1 MSTGRATLQS
11 QLPLSD
17 EMPSWNR
24 EEFKH
29 SRDIYVTVCFF
40 WLFFTGIPL
49 FYFFVVN
56 APNSNGRTI
65 WTLVTLVMHGYVTM
79 MYVFPTILT
88 RHMNLFLIWHKDGL
102 LADRGLNNLADRV
115 RFIILQL
122 LFAGSIAQIID
133 YLVGILRSWVPDPRV
148 MTPFIVNLI
157 YPLLTAAT
165 ISILLWRS
173 ITRLWELS
181 VIKEYKQ
188 NLRAEIKEY
197 KQKLR
202 AEQNLT
208 E

>member
-1 MSTGRATLQS
+1 MDLDY
-11 QLPLSD
+11 LD
-17 EMPSWNR
+17 
-24 EEFKH
+24 
-29 SRDIYVTVCFF
+29 
-40 WLFFTGIPL
+40 
-49 FYFFVVN
+49 
-56 APNSNGRTI
+56 
-65 WTLVTLVMHGYVTM
+65 MHGYVTM

-88 RHMNLFLIWHKDGL
+88 RYMNLFLIWHKDGL
-102 LADRGLNNLADRV
+102 LADRI

-122 LFAGSIAQIID
+122 LLAGSIAQIID

-188 NLRAEIKEY
+188 NLRAEIK
-197 KQKLR
+197 
-202 AEQNLT
+202 
-208 E
+208 

>member
-1 MSTGRATLQS
+1 MDLDY
-11 QLPLSD
+11 LD
-17 EMPSWNR
+17 
-24 EEFKH
+24 
-29 SRDIYVTVCFF
+29 
-40 WLFFTGIPL
+40 
-49 FYFFVVN
+49 
-56 APNSNGRTI
+56 
-65 WTLVTLVMHGYVTM
+65 MHGYVTM

-88 RHMNLFLIWHKDGL
+88 RYMNLFLIWHKDGL
-102 LADRGLNNLADRV
+102 LADRV

-122 LFAGSIAQIID
+122 LLAGSIAQIID

-197 KQKLR
+197 KQNIR
-202 AEQNLT
+202 VEQNLT

>member
-1 MSTGRATLQS
+1 MHRIQ
-11 QLPLSD
+11 Q
-17 EMPSWNR
+17 
-24 EEFKH
+24 
-29 SRDIYVTVCFF
+29 
-40 WLFFTGIPL
+40 
-49 FYFFVVN
+49 
-56 APNSNGRTI
+56 PNGMD
-65 WTLVTLVMHGYVTM
+65 LDYLDMHGYVTM

-88 RHMNLFLIWHKDGL
+88 RYMNLFLIWHKDGL
-102 LADRGLNNLADRV
+102 LADRI

-122 LFAGSIAQIID
+122 LLAGSIAQIID

-197 KQKLR
+197 KQNIR
-202 AEQNLT
+202 VEQNLT

>member
-1 MSTGRATLQS
+1 
-11 QLPLSD
+11 
-17 EMPSWNR
+17 
-24 EEFKH
+24 
-29 SRDIYVTVCFF
+29 
-40 WLFFTGIPL
+40 
-49 FYFFVVN
+49 
-56 APNSNGRTI
+56 
-65 WTLVTLVMHGYVTM
+65 MHGYVTM
-79 MYVFPTILT
+79 MYVFPTIPT

-102 LADRGLNNLADRV
+102 LADRGLNNLAGRV

-197 KQKLR
+197 KQNIR
-202 AEQNLT
+202 VEQNLT

>member
-1 MSTGRATLQS
+1 MDLDY
-11 QLPLSD
+11 LD
-17 EMPSWNR
+17 
-24 EEFKH
+24 
-29 SRDIYVTVCFF
+29 
-40 WLFFTGIPL
+40 
-49 FYFFVVN
+49 
-56 APNSNGRTI
+56 
-65 WTLVTLVMHGYVTM
+65 MHGYVTM

-88 RHMNLFLIWHKDGL
+88 RYMNLFLIWHKDGL

-122 LFAGSIAQIID
+122 LLAGSIAQIID

-197 KQKLR
+197 KQNIR
-202 AEQNLT
+202 VEQNLT

>member
-1 MSTGRATLQS
+1 MHRIQ
-11 QLPLSD
+11 
-17 EMPSWNR
+17 R
-24 EEFKH
+24 
-29 SRDIYVTVCFF
+29 
-40 WLFFTGIPL
+40 
-49 FYFFVVN
+49 
-56 APNSNGRTI
+56 PNGMD
-65 WTLVTLVMHGYVTM
+65 LDYLDMHGYVTM

-88 RHMNLFLIWHKDGL
+88 RYMNLFLIWHKDGL
-102 LADRGLNNLADRV
+102 LADRI

-122 LFAGSIAQIID
+122 LLAGSIAQIID

-197 KQKLR
+197 KQNIR
-202 AEQNLT
+202 VEQNLT

>member
-1 MSTGRATLQS
+1 MDLDY
-11 QLPLSD
+11 LD
-17 EMPSWNR
+17 
-24 EEFKH
+24 
-29 SRDIYVTVCFF
+29 
-40 WLFFTGIPL
+40 
-49 FYFFVVN
+49 
-56 APNSNGRTI
+56 
-65 WTLVTLVMHGYVTM
+65 MHGYVTM

-88 RHMNLFLIWHKDGL
+88 RYMNLFLIWHKDGL
-102 LADRGLNNLADRV
+102 LADRI

-122 LFAGSIAQIID
+122 LLAGSIAQIID

-197 KQKLR
+197 KQNIR
-202 AEQNLT
+202 VEQNLT

>member
-1 MSTGRATLQS
+1 MDLDY
-11 QLPLSD
+11 LD
-17 EMPSWNR
+17 
-24 EEFKH
+24 
-29 SRDIYVTVCFF
+29 
-40 WLFFTGIPL
+40 
-49 FYFFVVN
+49 
-56 APNSNGRTI
+56 
-65 WTLVTLVMHGYVTM
+65 MHGYVTM

-88 RHMNLFLIWHKDGL
+88 RYMNLFLIWHKDGL
-102 LADRGLNNLADRV
+102 LADRI

-122 LFAGSIAQIID
+122 LLAGSIAQIID

-188 NLRAEIKEY
+188 NFRAEIKEY
-197 KQKLR
+197 KQNIR
-202 AEQNLT
+202 VEQNLT

>member
-1 MSTGRATLQS
+1 MDLDY
-11 QLPLSD
+11 LD
-17 EMPSWNR
+17 
-24 EEFKH
+24 
-29 SRDIYVTVCFF
+29 
-40 WLFFTGIPL
+40 
-49 FYFFVVN
+49 
-56 APNSNGRTI
+56 
-65 WTLVTLVMHGYVTM
+65 MHGYVTM

-88 RHMNLFLIWHKDGL
+88 RYMNLFLIWHKDGL
-102 LADRGLNNLADRV
+102 LADRI

-122 LFAGSIAQIID
+122 LLAGSIAQIID

-188 NLRAEIKEY
+188 NFRV
-197 KQKLR
+197 
-202 AEQNLT
+202 EQNLT